1 MRHTRNAILMYGV
14 AMLFVAS
21 VSAFAQTTNI
31 AVFDGQN
38 NDFLLPSYFDTPLP
52 PPQEQTQVAQ
62 DTPTDV
68 DILKE
73 IFGNQPQ
80 PTVETPKHRLG
91 QTFYPS
97 TSKAAKTFYPTP
109 KAIQEAKK
117 EPLLTPLPPL
127 PEKSEETVAPPQNF
141 QHKSIYAAKLLAKE
155 TGKSKAN
162 IQLPR
167 DVRLQFNPDAVQL
180 TETVIKWVVSYALH
194 VRKDPRLLFTIRI
207 SDKDW
212 SIQQARLSLIIKI
225 AMEQGLPARQIQVF
239 HSARNPD
246 AVIIGAE
253 PHPEQ
258 TQIALPVESK
268 KVVREQKTLLW

>member
-1 MRHTRNAILMYGV
+1 MRHTRNAILVYGV
-14 AMLFVAS
+14 AMSFLAT
-21 VSAFAQTTNI
+21 VSAFAQTTDV

-52 PPQEQTQVAQ
+52 PPPEQPTADQNI
-62 DTPTDV
+62 PTDV

-73 IFGNQPQ
+73 IFGDQPQ
-80 PTVETPKHRLG
+80 PTVETPKPKLG

-97 TSKAAKTFYPTP
+97 TNKAAKTFYPTP
-109 KAIQEAKK
+109 KAVQEAKK

-127 PEKSEETVAPPQNF
+127 PEKAEETVLPPQNF

-155 TGKSKAN
+155 TGKSKIN

-180 TETVIKWVVSYALH
+180 TETVMKWITAYALH
-194 VRKDPRLLFTIRI
+194 VRKDPRLLFTIRV

-212 SIQQARLSLIIKI
+212 SIQQARLSLIVKI
-225 AMEQGLPARQIQVF
+225 AMEQGLPARQIQIF

-258 TQIALPVESK
+258 TQIALPVEAK
-268 KVVREQKTLLW
+268 KVIREQKTLLW